1 MDPRDTEAVTS
12 VTTAPDA
19 VDWRAVVDALDAHV
33 AVVAGDGR
41 IVAVNETWRRFAA
54 ANGGAS
60 AGMPGPNYLEV
71 CRSSANEGIVE
82 AMAALDGLYAVLR
95 GERPDFEFEYP
106 CHSPTEQRWFL
117 MRVLPLPGAATR
129 AVVSHTNIT
138 MRRRALLDAI
148 AAREADARAETV
160 RRDAARLEQLAE
172 EHASEHTAQA
182 FGLDRDAARRA
193 QLLADLEPAYLA
205 LLDLAVEQRAYRVE
219 YATTDRLRQLADA
232 MGAARA
238 RARDVVEL
246 HRAALRHRA
255 HGPHDA
261 RADAYLEEGRLL
273 LLQLMGQVLTFYRDQ
288 AIG

>member
-1 MDPRDTEAVTS
+1 MDTS
-12 VTTAPDA
+12 PLTPTAPPA
-19 VDWRAVVDALDAHV
+19 PTEGVDWRAVVDALDAHV

-41 IVAVNETWRRFAA
+41 IVAVNEAWRRFALD
-54 ANGGAS
+54 NGDAR
-60 AGMPGPNYLEV
+60 AGLPGPNYLDV
-71 CRSSANEGIVE
+71 CRVSADEGIVE
-82 AMAALDGLYAVLR
+82 AMAALDGLWAVLR

-117 MRVLPLPGAATR
+117 MRVLPLPGAPGR

-138 MRRRALLDAI
+138 TRRRALLDAI
-148 AAREADARAETV
+148 ATREADTRAEAA
-160 RRDAARLEQLAE
+160 RRDSARLAQLAE

-182 FGLDRDAARRA
+182 YGLDRDAARRA
-193 QLLADLEPAYLA
+193 QLLAEMEPAYLA

-255 HGPHDA
+255 AVGSEG
-261 RADAYLEEGRLL
+261 RAEAYLEEGRLL
-273 LLQLMGQVLTFYRDQ
+273 LLQLMGQVLTYYRDQ
-288 AIG
+288 ALG